1 MFALN
6 SSFDAAQRCHPSRA
20 DVQLDSDPARFC
32 RFSRIQL
39 AGLLPQR
46 RQASL
51 HDAHGKLFC
60 VRCFFGRRR
69 REVPA
74 LSTFHRR
81 NSRGN
86 VYAGPQSGS
95 LCRHSPARH
104 PPSANGSWLSCF
116 SSSIQT
122 EARTSIFPPFLK
134 TLLALRRQSLPY
146 EGGALW

>member
-1 MFALN
+1 MRRSVAILLALMFSWILILPAFAGSAESNLRACCRKDGKHHCMMHTE
-6 SSFDAAQRCHPSRA
+6 SSSAYVLLWWPSTR
-20 DVQLDSDPARFC
+20 SART
-32 RFSRIQL
+32 
-39 AGLLPQR
+39 
-46 RQASL
+46 
-51 HDAHGKLFC
+51 
-60 VRCFFGRRR
+60 
-69 REVPA
+69 
-74 LSTFHRR
+74 STFHRR